1 MNQTQRMNKEL
12 SDRVNSGEHE
22 FVTGES
28 DNTAYICAECG
39 VAAHEHRGVGWMA
52 PEDRNSDFA
61 PEQPPTGAEDAL
73 RDAVEVVTQR
83 MRDAAES
90 NRVGEEHGT
99 AIALGMWA
107 DEVDA
112 AIVVADALAGAP
124 ADASD
129 AGLRAALQG
138 MVSTFGSNHPL
149 NPSIDYEDA
158 RRAHE
163 DAAVSIA
170 QKALAATPATTTEE
184 TSDAPEAAAK
194 GVS

>member
-1 MNQTQRMNKEL
+1 MNQTPRMNKEL

-52 PEDRNSDFA
+52 PEDRNSDRA
-61 PEQPPTGAEDAL
+61 
-73 RDAVEVVTQR
+73 
-83 MRDAAES
+83 
-90 NRVGEEHGT
+90 
-99 AIALGMWA
+99 
-107 DEVDA
+107 
-112 AIVVADALAGAP
+112 ALAGAP

-163 DAAVSIA
+163 EAAVSIA

-184 TSDAPEAAAK
+184 TK
-194 GVS
+194 